1 MSERIR
7 LNSPSSAICDRAR
20 RVVANDWLIVV
31 LVALIATAVRWL
43 FILYNPRVDGFLIY
57 QGQPLSVVRLIVITL
72 CGIVLL
78 VFFGRQDPLKD
89 RWFYP
94 AIAMLILIVNGTIS
108 RDPVHSKLSTHLGSD
123 CRSRVQTCLEHSS
136 KALDVFLDRWMGLG
150 VCDVT

>member
-1 MSERIR
+1 MSSGSNEPLHPSQSARI
-7 LNSPSSAICDRAR
+7 
-20 RVVANDWLIVV
+20 
-31 LVALIATAVRWL
+31 
-43 FILYNPRVDGFLIY
+43 
-57 QGQPLSVVRLIVITL
+57 VRLIVITL

-78 VFFGRQDPLKD
+78 VFFGRQDPLKG

-94 AIAMLILIVNGTIS
+94 AVAILILIANGTIS

-150 VCDVT
+150 ICDVT